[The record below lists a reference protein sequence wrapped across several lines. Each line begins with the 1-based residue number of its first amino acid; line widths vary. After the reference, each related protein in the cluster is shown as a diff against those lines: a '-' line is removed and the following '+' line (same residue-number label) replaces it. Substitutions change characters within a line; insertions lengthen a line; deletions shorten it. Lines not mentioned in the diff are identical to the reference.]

1 MAKTTLAFALSAA
14 LLVAPAALSDIK
26 AGIKAQEDG
35 AFDVALT
42 EFKKDINVTTSR
54 FEANWRTGQTYI
66 MMGDPKE
73 ALNYL
78 ETAIEENA
86 DHAEAQYWWGAANGQ
101 TAQSASIF
109 SALGYAKKSK
119 KAFERAIEL
128 DPDHLEARGALV
140 QYLLQAPGIAGG
152 DKDAALVQANEI
164 FARDKS
170 KGLVNLIAAHQAREE
185 PAEAMAKADALV
197 ALDPS
202 NYIGYS
208 VRGQIHRTDGS
219 MEKAYADFKALTSLT
234 GTEEDEIDNIKFG
247 NYYLGAVAS
256 KGKIHIAEGI
266 EAMTGFLS
274 DTEFTKPYLESSP
287 LEGYANYYLASLYLQ
302 NGNLTAA
309 RTSFDT
315 AQSSKRK
322 DKDLKKLLK
331 KFKKVLKKAT

>member
-14 LLVAPAALSDIK
+14 LLAAPAALADIE

-35 AFDVALT
+35 AFEVALT
-42 EFKKDINVTTSR
+42 EFKKDIKGSATR

-66 MMGDPKE
+66 MMGNPKE
-73 ALNYL
+73 ALEYL
-78 ETAIEENA
+78 EKAIEENA
-86 DHAEAQYWWGAANGQ
+86 AHAEAQYWWGAANGQ
-101 TAQSASIF
+101 TAQNASIF

-119 KAFERAIEL
+119 KAFEKAVEL
-128 DPDHLEARGALV
+128 NPDYLEARGALM

-152 DKDAALVQANEI
+152 DKDEALVQANEI
-164 FARDKS
+164 YARDKS

-197 ALDPS
+197 ELDPN
-202 NYIGYS
+202 NYIGYT
-208 VRGQIHRTDGS
+208 VRGQIHRTDGA
-219 MEKAYADFKALTSLT
+219 MEKAYADFKMLASLT
-234 GTEEDEIDNIKFG
+234 GTEEDEIGNIKFG
-247 NYYLGAVAS
+247 NYYLAAVAS
-256 KGKIHIAEGI
+256 KGKIHVAEGI

-274 DTEFTKPYLESSP
+274 DTEFTKPYWENSP

-302 NGNLTAA
+302 DGNIAAA
-309 RTSFDT
+309 RTSYDI

-331 KFKKVLKKAT
+331 KFKKALKKAK